1 VLLML
6 RHSAHSRNRPT
17 EKKSFLFGCD
27 SSGWY
32 NLGKIV
38 NNRWH
43 QPSSKGKNEREMEGK
58 GRESGED
65 GVRHSLVQ
73 PLA

>member
-1 VLLML
+1 ML
-6 RHSAHSRNRPT
+6 QHSAHSRNRPT

-38 NNRWH
+38 GTSPLLRERMN
-43 QPSSKGKNEREMEGK
+43 GKWKVRGGEVERM
-58 GRESGED
+58 
-65 GVRHSLVQ
+65 GVDIAWSDL
-73 PLA
+73 